1 MRIDI
6 KGAIIS
12 NNDKWIYDWLEWDAT
27 CPKDVTSA
35 IDKANGDK
43 LDVYINSG
51 GGSIFAGSEI
61 YAALQEYGG
70 QVQIHV
76 VGMAASAAS
85 VIACAAQSDI
95 TPTAMLMVHNVSV
108 GAEGDYHDM
117 DKTSEILQ
125 KANQTMAAAYVAKSG
140 MTEADALAMMDKET
154 WLSARDAVEK
164 GLIDKIAE
172 PKNLQLVAA
181 FNSPL
186 LPQSAIEKIRNT
198 VKRPLENE
206 ADIFMRKT
214 AQAKLKL
221 IKLGGITE

>member
-35 IDKANGDK
+35 IDKADGDK